1 MSSLLRRFCTSNS
14 KNAVFCDFS
23 FVYIIWG
30 LFLLTLR
37 NRKNMSKN
45 KDQKRKAQLAAR
57 AKNESF
63 RFQVE
68 FTRKQKGIDIMG
80 MEQKL
85 SAELDAIC
93 QNCLTDALLDLA
105 KIVEGI
111 HKELGFEQEADK
123 CSLNGSLVPFILGIT
138 ATQPN
143 NTTYYP
149 NIFMEQLPLQM
160 TIAYDNE
167 IRNPAVNWMKANG
180 YEISSY
186 LGQPLLKLKN
196 VRIVIRRVL
205 KT

>member
-1 MSSLLRRFCTSNS
+1 
-14 KNAVFCDFS
+14 
-23 FVYIIWG
+23 
-30 LFLLTLR
+30 
-37 NRKNMSKN
+37 MSKN

-80 MEQKL
+80 MEQNL
-85 SAELDAIC
+85 TAELDAIC
-93 QNCLTDALLDLA
+93 QNGLTDALLDLA

-111 HKELGFEQEADK
+111 QKELGFEQEADK
-123 CSLNGSLVPFILGIT
+123 CSLNGTLVPFILGIT

-143 NTTYYP
+143 NTTYVP
-149 NIFMEQLPLQM
+149 GLFTAQQPLHVNIAF
-160 TIAYDNE
+160 DNE
-167 IRNPAVNWMKANG
+167 IRNQAVNWMKANG

-196 VRIVIRRVL
+196 VRIVIRRVV
-205 KT
+205 KS

>member
-1 MSSLLRRFCTSNS
+1 
-14 KNAVFCDFS
+14 
-23 FVYIIWG
+23 
-30 LFLLTLR
+30 
-37 NRKNMSKN
+37 MSKN
-45 KDQKRKAQLAAR
+45 KDQKRKALLATR

-68 FTRKQKGIDIMG
+68 YMRKQKGIEIME

-85 SAELDAIC
+85 TNELDAIC
-93 QNCLTDALLDLA
+93 QKGLTDALLDLA

-111 HKELGFEQEADK
+111 QKELGYEQEADK

-143 NTTYYP
+143 STTYNP
-149 NIFMEQLPLQM
+149 DIFTAQQPLQV

-167 IRNPAVNWMKANG
+167 IRNQAVNWMETNG

-196 VRIVIRRVL
+196 VRIVIRRVV
-205 KT
+205 KS

>member
-1 MSSLLRRFCTSNS
+1 
-14 KNAVFCDFS
+14 
-23 FVYIIWG
+23 
-30 LFLLTLR
+30 
-37 NRKNMSKN
+37 MSKN
-45 KDQKRKAQLAAR
+45 KEQKRKAQLATR
-57 AKNESF
+57 TKNESF

-68 FTRKQKGIDIMG
+68 YMRKQKGIDIMG
-80 MEQKL
+80 MEQNL

-123 CSLNGSLVPFILGIT
+123 CSLNGTLVPFILGIT
-138 ATQPN
+138 TTQPD

-167 IRNPAVNWMKANG
+167 IRNQAVNWMKANG